1 MSIKHI
7 LKTLEKLVGLQ
18 QSLLEISKQKTV
30 DVKEGQIDHFQST
43 LVKERKAV
51 QAIEQVEKKRIQ
63 EVNQWCAEN
72 SIPEEQATLTGM
84 LEFLSN
90 EEEKNNLEA
99 SATELTEGI
108 VKIKQQEELNQV
120 LIQQSMQFIQLSL
133 ELLNPSIGNMN
144 YSAKKATK
152 QVERSVFDSKA

>member
-1 MSIKHI
+1 LSIQHI
-7 LKTLEKLVGLQ
+7 INSLERLVELQ

-51 QAIEQVEKKRIQ
+51 QAIEQVEKERIQ
-63 EVNQWCAEN
+63 EVNQWCADH
-72 SIPEEQATLTGM
+72 SIPDEQATLTGI
-84 LEFLSN
+84 LEFLSD
-90 EEEKNNLEA
+90 EDEKHNLEVL
-99 SATELTEGI
+99 ATELTEGI
-108 VKIKQQEELNQV
+108 VKIKQQEDLNQV
-120 LIQQSMQFIQLSL
+120 LIQQSMQFVQLSL

-144 YSAKKATK
+144 YSAKKATN